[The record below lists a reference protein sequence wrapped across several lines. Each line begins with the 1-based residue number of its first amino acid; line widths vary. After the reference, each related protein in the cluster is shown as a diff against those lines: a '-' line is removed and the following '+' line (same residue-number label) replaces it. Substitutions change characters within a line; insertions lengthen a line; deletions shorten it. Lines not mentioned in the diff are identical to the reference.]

1 MINILFL
8 YKIINRN
15 VDRLWLY
22 KIINLLCLSYL
33 LIYALYYL
41 SKCYYKAALL
51 NRSNP
56 ENTTPTNITDGM
68 ERIGT

>member
-1 MINILFL
+1 MI
-8 YKIINRN
+8 K
-15 VDRLWLY
+15 
-22 KIINLLCLSYL
+22 LLCLSYL

-51 NRSNP
+51 KRSKP
-56 ENTTPTNITDGM
+56 ENITPANNIPGA